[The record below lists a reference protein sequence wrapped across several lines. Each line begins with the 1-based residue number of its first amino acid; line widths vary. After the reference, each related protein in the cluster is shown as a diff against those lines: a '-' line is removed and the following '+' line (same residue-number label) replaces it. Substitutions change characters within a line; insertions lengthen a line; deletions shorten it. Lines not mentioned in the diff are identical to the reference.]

1 MILSAKSYLG
11 LLFRAI
17 ICASWKVTIISA
29 GFNYGTMKADLLM
42 QRAGQSLHC
51 ECSLQEQA
59 ERARHPYAHGCAWVS
74 ERQKI
79 CHYGEVRDLSF
90 SECCRSLCFA
100 FGIFVFFRCKSKKL
114 APLCFICFNS
124 QVFFFLFFFYIRLHP
139 DDISRLWHQPG
150 DPSIGVPQS
159 SRGPIGRAPSCI
171 SWNQTLP
178 MHKLCHPNYLI

>member
-124 QVFFFLFFFYIRLHP
+124 QVFLFFVFFLHTP
-139 DDISRLWHQPG
+139 ASRRHQPTMTSAG
-150 DPSIGVPQS
+150 WPFYRCAAIIEGSHRPGTLLHILESEV
-159 SRGPIGRAPSCI
+159 A
-171 SWNQTLP
+171 NAQTVSP
-178 MHKLCHPNYLI
+178 